1 MTKRKMY
8 FFPQDKIMFCMQVGV
23 CRTKVIRAW
32 WSLLAPPV
40 GLNLNQTMHSNL
52 TSNRKRGQ
60 CRPVIGGGRLCAEH
74 KINKSFS
81 VSILHSK
88 QHSFVL
94 CGIFFEVL
102 FQSRLS
108 HLLSI
113 RRWVHGTHVVV
124 RTLICHLLRC
134 IYESDGLSQLSVW
147 RILNNRRLFDVGGLS
162 VDGFFFLE

>member
-1 MTKRKMY
+1 VGTISMTKRKMY

-113 RRWVHGTHVVV
+113 RR
-124 RTLICHLLRC
+124 
-134 IYESDGLSQLSVW
+134 
-147 RILNNRRLFDVGGLS
+147 
-162 VDGFFFLE
+162 